1 MAAAPALGTAR
12 HSPPNRAFL
21 PPVRQG
27 APGTTAASS
36 NGSKPMELP
45 RTTGRGAPRPVG
57 GSRPLPKHRGQ
68 LPLGS
73 ARLVLAALASTTSCP
88 SHQHLTRSQSS
99 PTCAKHGT
107 GSSGR
112 GQLSERPPSR
122 ISGCRAAP
130 RSGSAGSGDW
140 LSGHDPHR
148 APPRKR
154 KFPSFYALPPLD
166 IPVRQAKRT
175 GRARHSYPEPTTK

>member
-1 MAAAPALGTAR
+1 MVPLPPSSPAGPASSCKREVAAAPALGTTR

-21 PPVRQG
+21 PPVLQG
-27 APGTTAASS
+27 APGTTTASPK
-36 NGSKPMELP
+36 GSKPMELP
-45 RTTGRGAPRPVG
+45 APPDGEHRARWLAAVHC
-57 GSRPLPKHRGQ
+57 RVPKHIGQ

-73 ARLVLAALASTTSCP
+73 TRLVLAALASTTSCP
-88 SHQHLTRSQSS
+88 SHQHLTRSQNS
-99 PTCAKHGT
+99 PACAMHGT

-112 GQLSERPPSR
+112 GRLSERPPSR
-122 ISGCRAAP
+122 ISGCRAAR

-154 KFPSFYALPPLD
+154 KFPSFC
-166 IPVRQAKRT
+166 V
-175 GRARHSYPEPTTK
+175 

>member
-1 MAAAPALGTAR
+1 MQRRSGCCTSTWYSAP
-12 HSPPNRAFL
+12 L
-21 PPVRQG
+21 PPQSG
-27 APGTTAASS
+27 IPATCAPRSTGTTPASS
-36 NGSKPMELP
+36 KGYKPIELP
-45 RTTGRGAPRPVG
+45 STGRGAPRPVV
-57 GSRPLPKHRGQ
+57 GSRPLPKHRGR

-88 SHQHLTRSQSS
+88 SHQHLTRSQNS
-99 PTCAKHGT
+99 PACAMHET

-122 ISGCRAAP
+122 ISGCRAAR

-148 APPRKR
+148 APPRTR
-154 KFPSFYALPPLD
+154 KFPSFC
-166 IPVRQAKRT
+166 
-175 GRARHSYPEPTTK
+175 SY

>member
-1 MAAAPALGTAR
+1 ML
-12 HSPPNRAFL
+12 HQHLVQRATL
-21 PPVRQG
+21 PPFGQSCCSKEHN
-27 APGTTAASS
+27 SS
-36 NGSKPMELP
+36 LP
-45 RTTGRGAPRPVG
+45 HKLQAHGEPKATGRGAPRPVV

-88 SHQHLTRSQSS
+88 SHQHLTRSQNS
-99 PTCAKHGT
+99 PACAMHGT

-112 GQLSERPPSR
+112 GRLSERPPSR
-122 ISGCRAAP
+122 ISGCRAAQ

-154 KFPSFYALPPLD
+154 KFPSFCNHHGCGQGP
-166 IPVRQAKRT
+166 RRT
-175 GRARHSYPEPTTK
+175 AAGVLHCIQRTHGSLITGFFA